1 MTRLVAA
8 VAVLLVFVAGC
19 NENAAYARVAEA
31 HRLAVLL
38 GTEFARATNASDRAV
53 MADTDDASATF
64 AREALAATEA
74 VQSGMTQMAPV
85 LANLGYT
92 DETRLLDDFGR
103 RFAEYRSLD
112 SSILA
117 LAAEGTN
124 VKAQR
129 LSFGA
134 AQQAVDE
141 LRDALDRLVPA
152 NPAANGWRVKA
163 LAATA
168 LASARE
174 IQVLHAPHIAEV
186 QEAEMT
192 RLEAQMTSAEATA
205 RQALLD
211 LQRLVSAGSRA
222 DVATATAA
230 LDRLSSL
237 NSQIRTLSRRNTNV
251 RALALS
257 LGQKRV
263 LAAGCD
269 SALRALQRAVSKRGL
284 PTR

>member
-1 MTRLVAA
+1 MTKYVAA
-8 VAVLLVFVAGC
+8 TVLLLGVAGC
-19 NENAAYARVAEA
+19 NQNAAYARVAEA
-31 HRLAVLL
+31 HRLAVSL

-53 MADTDDASATF
+53 MADTDEASLSF
-64 AREALAATEA
+64 AQEAQRAGEA
-74 VQSGMTQMAPV
+74 VQLGMTQLAPI
-85 LANLGYT
+85 LAGLGYA
-92 DETRLLDDFGR
+92 DETRYLDEFER
-103 RFAEYRSLD
+103 RFAEYRNLD

-117 LAAEGTN
+117 LTAEGTN

-129 LSFGA
+129 LSFGEAQA
-134 AQQAVDE
+134 AADE
-141 LRDALDRLVPA
+141 LRDALEHLVPA
-152 NPAANGWRVKA
+152 SAAVDRWRVQA
-163 LAATA
+163 LAAIA

-174 IQVLHAPHIAEV
+174 IQVLQAPHIAEV
-186 QEAEMT
+186 SEAEMT
-192 RLEAQMTSAEATA
+192 RLEAKMTGAETTA

-211 LQRLVSAGSRA
+211 LGPLVATASRT

-251 RALALS
+251 RALTLS

-263 LAAGCD
+263 LAAACD
-269 SALRALQRAVSKRGL
+269 TALRTLQDAVSKRGL